1 MDGRRCFVCR
11 QGFRG
16 GRGYKVMVFVDGRG
30 PSLREVCRVCMNV
43 VREGGEARFLRA
55 GEWVRVREFV
65 PASRGAART

>member
-1 MDGRRCFVCR
+1 
-11 QGFRG
+11 
-16 GRGYKVMVFVDGRG
+16 MVFADGRG